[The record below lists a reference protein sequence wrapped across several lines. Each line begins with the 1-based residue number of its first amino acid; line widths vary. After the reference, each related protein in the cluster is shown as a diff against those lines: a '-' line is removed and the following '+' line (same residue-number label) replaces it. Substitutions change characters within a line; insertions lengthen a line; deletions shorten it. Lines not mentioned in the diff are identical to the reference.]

1 MKGVIRK
8 PWKLFYVKVFFL
20 LNMHKMEK
28 KFFTQNAVT
37 RTKYSLL
44 IGARALILYKHLNP
58 NMLYLEY
65 SEYIY
70 TLEEKKIKREIIFG
84 KELVRQEKAKGIS
97 HRGETNVDICRRRWA
112 SARLCSWHARPRE
125 VCHVWTRCGA
135 RRRPPRRPRPK
146 GAHSRGPGSEAS
158 RSGWVGGSQM
168 EALVGWCAQFD

>member
-158 RSGWVGGSQM
+158 RSGLGGWVPDGS
-168 EALVGWCAQFD
+168 ACRLVCAI